1 MRGLVIR
8 LLLYPLKELLLY
20 MLQMPQVRNPLQSLR
35 HDMIHLVLQ
44 AMATCYSVSSRTYH
58 CQR

>member
-35 HDMIHLVLQ
+35 HGMIHLVLQ
-44 AMATCYSVSSRTYH
+44 AMATCYSVSSRTYR